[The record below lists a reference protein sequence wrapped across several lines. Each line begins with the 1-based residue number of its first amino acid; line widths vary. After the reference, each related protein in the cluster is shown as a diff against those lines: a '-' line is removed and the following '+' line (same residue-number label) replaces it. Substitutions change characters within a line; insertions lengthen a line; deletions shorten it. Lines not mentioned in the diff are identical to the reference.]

1 MDRKKLK
8 KIATVEARMSSSR
21 LPGKVLLPLAGK
33 PALERLVERARRA
46 KKIEDV
52 VIATTVNPQ
61 DDPIVDWARK
71 AGVSVFRGSEED
83 VLLRVLEAA
92 RAFKG
97 EVIVELT
104 GDCPLLDPAHIDELV
119 GFWEES
125 GLDYVSNTLER
136 TYPRGFDT
144 QVFARS
150 VLEEVDRLTQDPAD
164 RENVSLYIY
173 EHPQRY
179 KLGGNTAPPEL
190 YGPDIRI
197 CTDTR
202 EDYEVIGRIY
212 DALYPNNPAFGAREI
227 MDYLRAHPEVA
238 AINARIQQ
246 KKARA

>member
-1 MDRKKLK
+1 MDRKKMR

-33 PALERLVERARRA
+33 PSLERLVERARRS

-52 VIATTVNPQ
+52 VIATTVSPK
-61 DDPIVDWARK
+61 DDAIVEWGK
-71 AGVSVFRGSEED
+71 KNGVSVFRGSEED

-92 RAFKG
+92 KAFRG
-97 EVIVELT
+97 DVIVELT

-119 GFWEES
+119 TYWEENDF
-125 GLDYVSNTLER
+125 DYVSNILER

-150 VLEEVDRLTQDPAD
+150 VLEEVDKLTQDPAD

-173 EHPQRY
+173 EHPERY
-179 KLGGNTAPPEL
+179 KLGGKTAAPEM

-197 CTDTR
+197 CTDTK
-202 EDYEVIGRIY
+202 EDYEVISRIY
-212 DALYPNNPAFGAREI
+212 EALYPKNPAFNARDI

-246 KKARA
+246 KKVRT

>member
-1 MDRKKLK
+1 MDRKKMR

-33 PALERLVERARRA
+33 PSLERLVERARRA
-46 KKIEDV
+46 KSIQDV
-52 VIATTVNPQ
+52 VIATTVSPK
-61 DDPIVDWARK
+61 DDAIVEWAKK

-92 RAFKG
+92 KAYDG

-119 GFWEES
+119 KYWEENDF
-125 GLDYVSNTLER
+125 DYVSNILER

-150 VLEEVDRLTQDPAD
+150 VLEEVDKLTQDPAD

-179 KLGGNTAPPEL
+179 KLGGKTAPPDQRGADL
-190 YGPDIRI
+190 RI
-197 CTDTR
+197 CTDMK

-212 DALYPNNPAFGAREI
+212 DALYPKNPAFGAADI
-227 MDYLRAHPEVA
+227 VGFLRANPDIA
-238 AINARIQQ
+238 ALNARIQQ
-246 KKARA
+246 KKVRA